1 MLTDRERNLVEILSM
16 MWGVNGNSI
25 QERIPECPVRMIR
38 EKIELVSITLSTVQV
53 CFERFRA
60 QSEVHQC
67 ERGHFV
73 CGNCR
78 PRVEV
83 REERDLYK
91 TYLGIFQVCPTCRG
105 RMMARCNGFETFLQ
119 SLMM

>member
-1 MLTDRERNLVEILSM
+1 MGSEWEQYPGEDPRVSGENDQGEDRTGLN
-16 MWGVNGNSI
+16 N
-25 QERIPECPVRMIR
+25 
-38 EKIELVSITLSTVQV
+38 TVQV
-53 CFERFRA
+53 CYERFRA

>member
-1 MLTDRERNLVEILSM
+1 MLTDRERDLREILNM

-38 EKIELVSITLSTVQV
+38 EKIEVVSINIVQV
-53 CFERFRA
+53 CFERFRG

-83 REERDLYK
+83 REERDLYQ

-105 RMMARCNGFETFLQ
+105 RMMGRCHGF
-119 SLMM
+119 

>member
-1 MLTDRERNLVEILSM
+1 MIARERDLSILSL
-16 MWGVNGNSI
+16 VCRANTGNISS
-25 QERIPECPVRMIR
+25 RIPECPVRLNGVEETGLMSDIF
-38 EKIELVSITLSTVQV
+38 QV
-53 CFERFRA
+53 CFERFRG

-105 RMMARCNGFETFLQ
+105 RMIGRCHGFEQFLQ
-119 SLMM
+119 SLNV